1 MPPTKIFGWAA
12 LCFSETATF
21 ELEGLWA
28 NFCFH
33 LGEKL
38 EVIGLKAS
46 WANALCS
53 SPILVASATN
63 VSCADLAYS
72 VVSSTNLSG
81 DFTPASFSKYALFAS
96 NDDLAKSVWAVVIV
110 LANPSDADPTVSIR
124 H

>member
-1 MPPTKIFGWAA
+1 MPPAIIFGSAA

-21 ELEGLWA
+21 KMKRAQAAGAGRL
-28 NFCFH
+28 NFLCAH

-46 WANALCS
+46 WANALYS

-81 DFTPASFSKYALFAS
+81 DFTLASFSKYALLAS
-96 NDDLAKSVWAVVIV
+96 NDDLAKSVWAVVIAV
-110 LANPSDADPTVSIR
+110 R
-124 H
+124 FF